1 MVKRCCRRRLLPYV
15 RGRQPIAPETRDE
28 TRLAHTLARVP
39 RHCTPCSPAHSTLFD
54 AYYLIRRS
62 GLRRHVLPSCTS
74 VQRYAAG
81 LPRAWPPHV
90 QLDHLNTN
98 LTGLCRYSLNTGLM
112 ISCAASS
119 IIASIFDVKHYLHL
133 QVRPFSFYAAGFRTH
148 LVFCVHQI
156 GRPNV
161 DQLVPH
167 ISRHHQVCRSRI
179 SAHIVPW
186 AKGIFARS
194 ERLMRT
200 WVLSS

>member
-1 MVKRCCRRRLLPYV
+1 MKRCSRRRLLPYV
-15 RGRQPIAPETRDE
+15 RRRQPIAPKARDE
-28 TRLAHTLARVP
+28 TRLAHTRVP

-54 AYYLIRRS
+54 AYYLIVDIQACADMSFHHAPVSKGTQLAFPALGRPSEHKSHWAMSLLSQYRS
-62 GLRRHVLPSCTS
+62 YDQLCCIFHHSQHIRCEALSPSSGAAVRLLRCWFFVLT
-74 VQRYAAG
+74 Y
-81 LPRAWPPHV
+81 
-90 QLDHLNTN
+90 T
-98 LTGLCRYSLNTGLM
+98 
-112 ISCAASS
+112 
-119 IIASIFDVKHYLHL
+119 
-133 QVRPFSFYAAGFRTH
+133 
-148 LVFCVHQI
+148 LVLCVHQI